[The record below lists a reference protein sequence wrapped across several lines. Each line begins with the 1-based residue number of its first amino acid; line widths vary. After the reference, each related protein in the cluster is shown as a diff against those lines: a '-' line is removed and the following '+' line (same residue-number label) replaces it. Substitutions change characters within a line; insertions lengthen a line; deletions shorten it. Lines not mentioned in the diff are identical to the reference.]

1 MYGYVPSLS
10 IKHYRDMMLRYGLIV
25 CGLINRI
32 KDDIIHNFSV
42 KVEEPKQKERRYNT
56 SIKYETHHCHHVF
69 QHHHNVLLCFVM
81 RRKNYRYC
89 QSFI

>member
-25 CGLINRI
+25 CGLINGI

-42 KVEEPKQKERRYNT
+42 KVETPKQ
-56 SIKYETHHCHHVF
+56 
-69 QHHHNVLLCFVM
+69 
-81 RRKNYRYC
+81 
-89 QSFI
+89 